1 MVWLVSSGKWKV
13 PLGYVHTW
21 SSSRAYY
28 PRSCARARYSLDRW
42 ALMWTHPFSSSHTRI
57 QVQCQC
63 LSPMSRPCTEV
74 RQQSGCYV
82 PRVCPHIFVGS
93 KAIYCFAHPF
103 RVTPIFFK
111 IASDR
116 MKWSKYVRRKV
127 WTHHHFV
134 LVPMHWYSGTTCEQA
149 LGLKKMKATGAEAD
163 RLITKGRDLSGVFP
177 VELTEEANTEKNRI
191 PSLFLV
197 VSYYLKP
204 KLLHAK
210 TP

>member
-1 MVWLVSSGKWKV
+1 MFILGPRQEPITLAPVLVHGTPWIDGTNVNAPFFKFSHQNSGTVPVLESHVETLHWGEAAKWV
-13 PLGYVHTW
+13 L
-21 SSSRAYY
+21 
-28 PRSCARARYSLDRW
+28 
-42 ALMWTHPFSSSHTRI
+42 
-57 QVQCQC
+57 
-63 LSPMSRPCTEV
+63 RPSTV
-74 RQQSGCYV
+74 R
-82 PRVCPHIFVGS
+82 PHIFVGS
-93 KAIYCFAHPF
+93 KAIYCFAHLFLLHPF
-103 RVTPIFFK
+103 FFK

-163 RLITKGRDLSGVFP
+163 RLITEGRDLSGVFP

>member
-1 MVWLVSSGKWKV
+1 MFILGPRQEPITLAPVLVHGTPWIDGTNVNAPFFKFSHQNSGTVPVLESHVETLHWGEAAKWVLRPSSV
-13 PLGYVHTW
+13 
-21 SSSRAYY
+21 S
-28 PRSCARARYSLDRW
+28 
-42 ALMWTHPFSSSHTRI
+42 THF
-57 QVQCQC
+57 CWFEGNLLLC
-63 LSPMSRPCTEV
+63 
-74 RQQSGCYV
+74 
-82 PRVCPHIFVGS
+82 
-93 KAIYCFAHPF
+93 
-103 RVTPIFFK
+103 TPIFFK
-111 IASDR
+111 IASDW

-149 LGLKKMKATGAEAD
+149 LGPKKMKATGAEAD

-177 VELTEEANTEKNRI
+177 VELTEEATTEKNRI

>member
-1 MVWLVSSGKWKV
+1 
-13 PLGYVHTW
+13 
-21 SSSRAYY
+21 
-28 PRSCARARYSLDRW
+28 
-42 ALMWTHPFSSSHTRI
+42 MWTHPFSSSHTRI

-93 KAIYCFAHPF
+93 KATDLLLC
-103 RVTPIFFK
+103 TPIFFK

-116 MKWSKYVRRKV
+116 MKWNKYVRRKV

-149 LGLKKMKATGAEAD
+149 LGPKKIMKAIGAEAD